1 MSAYIAKV
9 QSNIKA
15 GVDVVL
21 GPKTLIVGKNG
32 SGKTSI
38 INAIEMGLTQ
48 TVSDLRGRKVAKRGK
63 DLITLV
69 SKAEDGLKCAVT
81 LSTNKTTTVNID
93 RTATGGGRAK
103 VKGKID
109 GSMPFLE
116 VRDILTSKP
125 ENLKKWIVERASTS
139 LSRSAVIGLLEK
151 DSHKES
157 YLRLAGSS
165 KADEVTILK
174 KVEEKNNDK
183 IKSYREERKASE
195 TVIEKL
201 TSSLPPLPSKEEI
214 RNMELQVDNIY
225 QSLRATTDKKSEQV
239 HLVAALGRARAE
251 LSKIVSALVV
261 AEKEYDVAVTESNLS
276 RPVSEQDELI
286 VGLRKRI
293 MEIAKIHMGLGMHD
307 CMVCLK
313 GSSIDFGTRVQ
324 DLDGM
329 NQSIEEALQA
339 HNKRLSLEKTIT
351 ELRLSAGIHVKVIQ
365 ESEAKMTEQGGK
377 IEESVIEALKKSWST
392 SQAKLEKLKS
402 TTTQWASMKDMK
414 EELDGFEKKIEE
426 SKEFGSALK
435 KVLESV
441 AEGSQDTFTKTVQ
454 SFLPKKY
461 TFGLEVGDDVKI
473 GFVSDGEINE
483 ALSGA
488 EWATMIM
495 AMSAA
500 CSDSTQLN
508 VITPEE
514 RAFDSET
521 LYNVMESLSR
531 CPYQVILTSTIAPT
545 KELDG
550 WTIVNL

>member
-1 MSAYIAKV
+1 MSAYIAQV

-38 INAIEMGLTQ
+38 INAVEMGLTQ

-69 SKAEDGLKCAVT
+69 RKSEDSLMCAVT
-81 LSTNKTTTVNID
+81 LSTNKTTTVTIE

-103 VKGKID
+103 VKGKVD
-109 GSMPFLE
+109 GAMPFLE

-125 ENLKKWIVERASTS
+125 ENLRKWIVERASTS
-139 LSRSAVIGLLEK
+139 LSRSDVIGLLEK
-151 DSHKES
+151 DEHRAR
-157 YLRLAGSS
+157 YLLLAGSS
-165 KADEVTILK
+165 KADEVSILK
-174 KVEEKNNDK
+174 NVEEKNNDK
-183 IKSYREERKASE
+183 IKSYREERKANES
-195 TVIEKL
+195 VLEKL
-201 TSSLPPLPSKEEI
+201 SASLPPLPTEQEI
-214 RNMELQVDNIY
+214 RNMEIQVDNIY
-225 QSLRATTDKKSEQV
+225 KSMRVAADKKNDQL
-239 HLVAALGRARAE
+239 HLVESLNKARAE

-261 AEKEYDVAVTESNLS
+261 SEKGYEVAVTASNLS
-276 RPVSEQDELI
+276 RPVSEQDEL
-286 VGLRKRI
+286 VVELRKRI
-293 MEIAKIHMGLGMHD
+293 MDISKIHLGLGMHD

-313 GSSIDFGTRVQ
+313 GSAIDFGSRVQ

-329 NQSIEEALQA
+329 NHSIEEALQA
-339 HNKRLSLEKTIT
+339 HNQRIALERTIG

-365 ESEAKMTEQGGK
+365 DSEAKIDEQGGK
-377 IEESVIEALKKSWST
+377 IEESIVEALKNSWSL
-392 SQAKLEKLKS
+392 SQAKLHKLKS
-402 TTTQWASMKDMK
+402 TQDQWSSMKAMK
-414 EELDGFEKKIEE
+414 DQIEAFEKRIEE
-426 SKEFGSALK
+426 GKAFAVALK
-435 KVLESV
+435 KVLETV
-441 AEGSQDTFTKTVQ
+441 AEGSQGTFTKTVQ

-514 RAFDSET
+514 RAFDPET